1 MTRRAHR
8 WRSLHSF
15 FFVVVALTGA
25 TGGCGGR
32 AAEAPPESPPPA
44 AERPASPA
52 PEAAPSDATP
62 PPSEPTTAS
71 SADASGAGTKGD
83 SAAASG
89 VDAPRD
95 VRFVQTPEGLRV
107 EVLGVK
113 FVPKAVA
120 TKTPAGVGVK
130 LTIEAT
136 TSEGRSL
143 LAPQHGP
150 LAFAGTIKRKGKEEQ
165 FGDERKGEGE
175 LLLDPAKPTKIV
187 REWPGKDWGALG
199 NGDVL
204 ELDVGLWGLGAN
216 AAERRPVKQF
226 LRVKVVVENWKG
238 RARVEP
244 PPSVK
249 GQG

>member
-1 MTRRAHR
+1 MTRRVGR
-8 WRSLHSF
+8 WRSSWSF
-15 FFVVVALTGA
+15 FFAVAAL
-25 TGGCGGR
+25 TGGCGGA
-32 AAEAPPESPPPA
+32 AAETPPESPEPALEPPAPAPA
-44 AERPASPA
+44 AEAS
-52 PEAAPSDATP
+52 SDATP
-62 PPSEPTTAS
+62 PSSEPATAP
-71 SADASGAGTKGD
+71 SADASSAETKGD

-89 VDAPRD
+89 ADAPRD

-143 LAPQHGP
+143 LAPEHGP

-187 REWPGKDWGALG
+187 REWPGKSWGALG

-204 ELDVGLWGLGAN
+204 ELDVGLWGLGAT

-226 LRVKVVVENWKG
+226 LRVQVVVENWKG
-238 RARVEP
+238 KVKVAP

-249 GQG
+249 GQE

>member
-1 MTRRAHR
+1 
-8 WRSLHSF
+8 
-15 FFVVVALTGA
+15 VVVALTFA

-32 AAEAPPESPPPA
+32 AAESPPESPEPA
-44 AERPASPA
+44 AEPPASA
-52 PEAAPSDATP
+52 PEAAPSDATEP
-62 PPSEPTTAS
+62 SSEPATAP

-89 VDAPRD
+89 ADAPRD

-143 LAPQHGP
+143 LAPEHGP
-150 LAFAGTIKRKGKEEQ
+150 LAFAGTIKRRGKEEQ

-187 REWPGKDWGALG
+187 REWPGKSWGALG

-204 ELDVGLWGLGAN
+204 ELDVGLWGLGAT
-216 AAERRPVKQF
+216 ATERRPVKQF

-238 RARVEP
+238 KVKLEP

-249 GQG
+249 GKE